1 MTTITI
7 TDPAL
12 IEQLLRDGEGEFRD
26 PSGRV
31 LMRFIASGKAP
42 VEPSLRRPAYTRDD
56 VRRFREQL
64 EAARRQAETEPIDET
79 RDFKPPPGF
88 KLPPLPDRGPA
99 HLERGKPLLEALRDL
114 EERL

>member
-12 IEQLLRDGEGEFRD
+12 VDRLLHTGAGELEDDGGLPLVTFS
-26 PSGRV
+26 P
-31 LMRFIASGKAP
+31 A
-42 VEPSLRRPAYTRDD
+42 RPAPGGVTRAD
-56 VRRFREQL
+56 VRVMRLQL
-64 EAARRQAETEPIDET
+64 EALRRRTETEPLDLT
-79 RDFKPPPGF
+79 LDSKPPAGF
-88 KLPPLPDRGPA
+88 VMPPLPERGPA

>member
-1 MTTITI
+1 MTPITI

-12 IEQLLRDGEGEFRD
+12 IEQLRRVDATDLFDPDGHVLGQFSASDGDSAES
-26 PSGRV
+26 PS
-31 LMRFIASGKAP
+31 
-42 VEPSLRRPAYTRDD
+42 ERPTYTRDD

-64 EAARRQAETEPIDET
+64 EAARRKAEAEPLDES

-88 KLPPLPDRGPA
+88 KLPPVRDRGPA
-99 HLERGKPLLEALRDL
+99 RLQHGKPLLEALRDL

>member
-1 MTTITI
+1 MTAITI
-7 TDPAL
+7 TDPEL

-31 LMRFIASGKAP
+31 LMRFTASGKEP
-42 VEPSLRRPAYTRDD
+42 VESSLTRPPYTRDD

-64 EAARRQAETEPIDET
+64 EAARRTAAAEPLDEA

-99 HLERGKPLLEALRDL
+99 HLLHGKPLLEALRDL
-114 EERL
+114 EARL

>member
-26 PSGRV
+26 PTGRV
-31 LMRFIASGKAP
+31 LMRFTASGT
-42 VEPSLRRPAYTRDD
+42 EPDESSLRRPPYTRDD

-64 EAARRQAETEPIDET
+64 EAARRAAETGGAPPEEPG
-79 RDFKPPPGF
+79 RLPPGF